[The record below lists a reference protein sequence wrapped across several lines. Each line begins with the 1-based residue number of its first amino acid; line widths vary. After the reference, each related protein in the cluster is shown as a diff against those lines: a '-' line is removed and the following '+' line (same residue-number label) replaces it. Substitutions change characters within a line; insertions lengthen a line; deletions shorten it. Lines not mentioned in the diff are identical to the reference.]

1 MTKAFQLPTL
11 ANRLTKSQVSK
22 SGFQL
27 LKQLK
32 LIFMNNKTLLPLFVF
47 VLLMN
52 SETKSQ
58 SSFEIHYALP
68 GFQLVRNIFEVENN
82 NYVAIC
88 NSGYDD
94 NLPIQNTFFL
104 KFSDENNIN
113 EYAIQKQD
121 TITNITKGFAKE
133 NGNYLLMGS
142 VRDTLSTSSNL
153 KLYICEVTEGFSI
166 VWEKMYDVPEEHKTL
181 RIIDY
186 RIGDNGVLT
195 IEGHFRPIDEKYTD
209 PYLFFVK
216 LSMEGEMLGHNYQTE
231 YQSILTGE
239 NLIIKPDE
247 NGYYLFGQVKDSL
260 GWSFDWLSID
270 TNLNIID
277 RGNFYGIW
285 NFFGEYVTVRKL
297 SNNNLLYISING
309 GSFYYDVID
318 VRISDMDLDFMAD
331 TMLIRQ
337 DTNMYPGSYNGMDF
351 ITEDEIFIVGFT
363 PGFMF
368 LPGTND
374 YKIYVLDSE
383 LNYKGAKVYGGE
395 TRYSIT
401 DIVATSDG
409 GCLVAGVV
417 PDFEGSYD
425 YVVYIRKIESGDIYT
440 YAEETIDPND
450 RDVSVW
456 PNPFGDHII
465 VQTLRKGLK
474 FLLFDEK
481 GKMVLQTDI
490 LSNQPNSINSGA
502 IPNGAYVYKV
512 FSIEGDKLVQTGK
525 LIKQ

>member
-1 MTKAFQLPTL
+1 MYY
-11 ANRLTKSQVSK
+11 
-22 SGFQL
+22 
-27 LKQLK
+27 
-32 LIFMNNKTLLPLFVF
+32 KTLLPLFVF
-47 VLLMN
+47 VLLIN
-52 SETKSQ
+52 SGTKSQ
-58 SSFEIHYALP
+58 NTFEIHVSQA

-88 NSGYDD
+88 NSDYDD

-113 EYAIQKQD
+113 EYVIQKQD
-121 TITNITKGFAKE
+121 TVTNITKGFAKN

-142 VRDTLSTSSNL
+142 VRDTLSTNSHI
-153 KLYICEVTEGFSI
+153 KLYVCEVTEGFSI
-166 VWEKMYDVPEEHKTL
+166 VWEKMYDVPEEHKKI

-216 LSMEGEMLGHNYQTE
+216 LTMEGEMLGSNYSSK
-231 YQSILTGE
+231 YQSIGRSE
-239 NLIIKPDE
+239 DMIIVSDVT
-247 NGYYLFGQVKDSL
+247 GYYLFGQVKDSL

-277 RGNFYGIW
+277 RGNFYGTW
-285 NFFGEYVTVRKL
+285 DYFGGNVTVRNL
-297 SNNNLLYISING
+297 SNNNLLYISTNG
-309 GSFYYDVID
+309 GSFFYDVID
-318 VRISDMDLDFMAD
+318 MRISDMGLDFLKD

-337 DTNMYPGSYNGMDF
+337 DTNMYPGYFNGMDF
-351 ITEDEIFIVGFT
+351 IDEDEIFIVGYT

-374 YKIYVLDSE
+374 YKVYVVDSE
-383 LNYKGAKVYGGE
+383 LNFKGAKVYGGE
-395 TRYSIT
+395 TRYEMT

-409 GCLVAGVV
+409 GCLVAGAV

-425 YVVYIRKIESGDIYT
+425 YDIYIRKMMAGDIYT
-440 YAEETIDPND
+440 NAEETPVPND

-456 PNPFGDHII
+456 PNPFGDKILA
-465 VQTLRKGLK
+465 QTFRKGLQ
-474 FLLFDEK
+474 FQLFDEK
-481 GKMVLQTDI
+481 GEMVAQES
-490 LSNQPNSINSGA
+490 LSPNGPNSIHSA
-502 IPNGAYVYKV
+502 FLKKGAYIYKIV
-512 FSIEGDKLVQTGK
+512 AIEKGQTIQSGK
-525 LIKQ
+525 LIKK